1 MNKKVLVL
9 GAGTSGCAAALF
21 LAQHGLEV
29 SLIDRVDRAVS
40 SAHPMIGESLSPDA
54 VPLLKQLDIWEEFC
68 AAPHLKCYGNVSYWY
83 SQSPQHHDF
92 LQHPV
97 GHGWH
102 LDRSLFDKQLLNRC
116 QQMGIDY
123 RPETSLIKAS
133 FKEDLWNVSLK
144 QQDSTSEIQ
153 VSYVIDATGRNS
165 WWARQQGIERLY
177 EAEQLALIAFLEID
191 AEFEDSRSLVESTEQ
206 GWWYSAAIPGNR
218 MATAFFFD
226 PNLLV
231 KANLASEDSW
241 KALLSQAPQTLKRI
255 KEAKGSLITEPKL
268 VAAHSSI
275 LEHLQGPG
283 WLAVGDAALTYNP
296 IAAHGIT
303 MAMTSA
309 RDAAQAIA
317 AALKGDPEAPQRYE
331 AVLWAAFQRYA
342 QERQQFIPT
351 KVPIP

>member
-1 MNKKVLVL
+1 MNEKVLVL
-9 GAGTSGCAAALF
+9 GAGTSGCTAALF

-29 SLIDRVDRAVS
+29 CLIDRVDRAIPP
-40 SAHPMIGESLSPDA
+40 AHPVIGESLSPDA

-68 AAPHLKCYGNVSYWY
+68 AVPHLKCYGNVSYWY

-102 LDRSLFDKQLLNRC
+102 LDRSLFDRQLLDRC
-116 QQMGIDY
+116 QQLGIDY

-133 FKEDLWNVSLK
+133 FKEELWNISLK
-144 QQDSTSEIQ
+144 QQGTSSEIQ
-153 VSYVIDATGRNS
+153 VSYVVDATGRNS

-177 EAEQLALIAFLEID
+177 EAEQLALVAFLEVD
-191 AEFEDSRSLVESTEQ
+191 PGFEDSRTLVETTEQ
-206 GWWYSAAIPGNR
+206 GWWYSATIPGNR

-226 PNLLV
+226 PNLLD
-231 KANLASEDSW
+231 KASLTSEDQW
-241 KALLSQAPQTLKRI
+241 KVLLKQATQTHQRI
-255 KEAKGSLITEPKL
+255 SEANGQLFTEPKL

-275 LEHLQGPG
+275 LEHIQGPG
-283 WLAVGDAALTYNP
+283 WLAVGDAALTYDP

-303 MAMTSA
+303 MAMCSA

-317 AALKGDPEAPQRYE
+317 AALKGNTEAPQRYE

-342 QERQQFIPT
+342 QERQQFTAP
-351 KVPIP
+351 VDGA